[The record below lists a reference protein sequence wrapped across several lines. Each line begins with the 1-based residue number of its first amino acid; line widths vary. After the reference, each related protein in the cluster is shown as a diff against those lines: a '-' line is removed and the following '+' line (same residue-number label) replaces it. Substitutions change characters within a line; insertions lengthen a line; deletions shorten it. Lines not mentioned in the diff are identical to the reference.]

1 MFNLIETAF
10 AASTTGAA
18 DGAAPGG
25 LLGGS
30 PIVMILVMVAIFYFM
45 LIRPENK
52 RKKEAEQMRNTLKKG
67 DWLTTIGGLYGKVV
81 AITDR
86 TVVLETSED
95 RVRVE
100 FLKSA
105 VGTVGTLE
113 EQEVAAQRKP
123 KAKKGAEESVEEPK
137 AVEEKASEEE

>member
-10 AASTTGAA
+10 AASTTGAT
-18 DGAAPGG
+18 DGTTGG
-25 LLGGS
+25 LMGS
-30 PIVMILVMVAIFYFM
+30 PIILIILMIVIFYFM

-52 RKKEAEQMRNTLKKG
+52 RKKEAEQMRSALKKG

-86 TVVLETSED
+86 TIVLETSED

-105 VGTVGTLE
+105 ISSVGTLD
-113 EQEVAAQRKP
+113 EQAAAAQRKGK
-123 KAKKGAEESVEEPK
+123 KAAAAPAEPVAEESN
-137 AVEEKASEEE
+137 SEE

>member
-1 MFNLIETAF
+1 MDPTMIISLVLI
-10 AASTTGAA
+10 
-18 DGAAPGG
+18 
-25 LLGGS
+25 
-30 PIVMILVMVAIFYFM
+30 IVVFYFM

-52 RKKEAEQMRNTLKKG
+52 RKKEAEQMRNALKKG

-105 VGTVGTLE
+105 ISTVGTLD
-113 EQEVAAQRKP
+113 EQVAAAQRGGR
-123 KAKKGAEESVEEPK
+123 KAKKEENAEVP
-137 AVEEKASEEE
+137 AVEEKAAEEAKTEE

>member
-10 AASTTGAA
+10 AASA

-25 LLGGS
+25 MLGS
-30 PIVMILVMVAIFYFM
+30 PIIMIVVMIAIFYFM

-52 RKKEAEQMRNTLKKG
+52 RKKEAEQMRNSLKKG

-105 VGTVGTLE
+105 IGTVGTLD
-113 EQEVAAQRKP
+113 EQEAAAQRKP
-123 KAKKGAEESVEEPK
+123 KAKKGAAAEEP
-137 AVEEKASEEE
+137 AAEEKTSDEE

>member
-10 AASTTGAA
+10 ATGTTGAT
-18 DGAAPGG
+18 DGATGG

-30 PIVMILVMVAIFYFM
+30 PIIMIVVMVAIFYFM

-52 RKKEAEQMRNTLKKG
+52 RKKEAEQMRNSLKKG

-105 VGTVGTLE
+105 IGTVGTLE
-113 EQEVAAQRKP
+113 EQEAAAQRKP

-137 AVEEKASEEE
+137 AVEEKGSEEE

>member
-10 AASTTGAA
+10 ATTTGTA
-18 DGAAPGG
+18 DGTSAG
-25 LLGGS
+25 LLGSSS
-30 PIVMILVMVAIFYFM
+30 PIIMIVVMVAIFYFM

-52 RKKEAEQMRNTLKKG
+52 RKKEAEQMRNSLKKG

-81 AITDR
+81 AINDR

-105 VGTVGTLE
+105 IGTVGTLE
-113 EQEVAAQRKP
+113 EQEAAAQRKP
-123 KAKKGAEESVEEPK
+123 KAKKGEEPVEEP
-137 AVEEKASEEE
+137 AAAEETSSTEE

>member
-1 MFNLIETAF
+1 MFNVLTA
-10 AASTTGAA
+10 AGGA
-18 DGAAPGG
+18 GM
-25 LLGGS
+25 GS
-30 PIVMILVMVAIFYFM
+30 SVIMLVAMLAIFYFM

-52 RKKEAEQMRNTLKKG
+52 RKKEAEQMRNSLKKG

-105 VGTVGTLE
+105 IGTVGTLD
-113 EQEVAAQRKP
+113 EQEAAAQRKP
-123 KAKKGAEESVEEPK
+123 KANMGEEPVEEP
-137 AVEEKASEEE
+137 AIEEKASDEE

>member
-10 AASTTGAA
+10 AASTTGAT
-18 DGAAPGG
+18 DGTTTGG
-25 LLGGS
+25 LMGS
-30 PIVMILVMVAIFYFM
+30 PIIMIVIMVAIFYFM

-105 VGTVGTLE
+105 IGTVGTLE
-113 EQEVAAQRKP
+113 QQEAAAQRKP
-123 KAKKGAEESVEEPK
+123 KGKKEAVEEPA

>member
-1 MFNLIETAF
+1 MFNLFEIAYAE
-10 AASTTGAA
+10 SGAA
-18 DGAAPGG
+18 AQGG
-25 LLGGS
+25 GMGGTLMML
-30 PIVMILVMVAIFYFM
+30 VVMVAIFYFM

-81 AITDR
+81 AVTDR

-105 VGTVGTLE
+105 ISAVGTLD
-113 EQEVAAQRKP
+113 EQAAAAQRGRKA
-123 KAKKGAEESVEEPK
+123 AKKVEEPV
-137 AVEEKASEEE
+137 AEEKAIEEKAGEEKANTEE

>member
-18 DGAAPGG
+18 EGAPAG

-30 PIVMILVMVAIFYFM
+30 PIIMIVVMVAIFYFM

-113 EQEVAAQRKP
+113 EQEAAAQRKP

>member
-10 AASTTGAA
+10 AANTTGAA

-25 LLGGS
+25 LFGS
-30 PIVMILVMVAIFYFM
+30 PIIMILVMVAIFYFM

-52 RKKEAEQMRNTLKKG
+52 RKKEAEQMRSALKKG

-105 VGTVGTLE
+105 IGTVGTLE
-113 EQEVAAQRKP
+113 EQEAAAQRKP
-123 KAKKGAEESVEEPK
+123 KGKKEAAAEEPA

>member
-18 DGAAPGG
+18 DGAASAG
-25 LLGGS
+25 LLGSS
-30 PIVMILVMVAIFYFM
+30 PIIMIVVMVAIFYFM

-52 RKKEAEQMRNTLKKG
+52 RKKEAEQMRNSLKKG

-105 VGTVGTLE
+105 ISTVGTLE
-113 EQEVAAQRKP
+113 DQEAAAQRKP
-123 KAKKGAEESVEEPK
+123 KAKKAEEAVEAP
-137 AVEEKASEEE
+137 AVEEKSSDEE

>member
-10 AASTTGAA
+10 AASAPDGTT
-18 DGAAPGG
+18 PTGG
-25 LLGGS
+25 LLGS
-30 PIVMILVMVAIFYFM
+30 PIIMIVIMVAIFYFM

-105 VGTVGTLE
+105 IGTVGTLG
-113 EQEVAAQRKP
+113 EQEAAAQRKP
-123 KAKKGAEESVEEPK
+123 KAMKEAAEEP

>member
-1 MFNLIETAF
+1 MFNFIETAF
-10 AASTTGAA
+10 AASA
-18 DGAAPGG
+18 DAPAGG
-25 LLGGS
+25 GMGS
-30 PIVMILVMVAIFYFM
+30 TAIMLIVMVAIFYFL
-45 LIRPENK
+45 LIRPESK
-52 RKKEAEQMRNTLKKG
+52 RKKEAEQMRGALKKG

-105 VGTVGTLE
+105 ISTVGTLE
-113 EQEVAAQRKP
+113 EQAAAAQRKGKP
-123 KAKKGAEESVEEPK
+123 AKPAAP
-137 AVEEKASEEE
+137 AVEEKANEETETEE

>member
-18 DGAAPGG
+18 EGAPAG

-30 PIVMILVMVAIFYFM
+30 PIIMIVVMVAIFYFM

-52 RKKEAEQMRNTLKKG
+52 RKKEAEQMRNSLKKG

-105 VGTVGTLE
+105 IGTVGTLE
-113 EQEVAAQRKP
+113 AQEAAAQRKP
-123 KAKKGAEESVEEPK
+123 KAKKGEEPVEEP
-137 AVEEKASEEE
+137 AIEEKASDEE

>member
-10 AASTTGAA
+10 AANTTGAP
-18 DGAAPGG
+18 DGAATGG
-25 LLGGS
+25 LLGS
-30 PIVMILVMVAIFYFM
+30 PIIMIVAMVAIFYFM

-105 VGTVGTLE
+105 IGTVGTLE
-113 EQEVAAQRKP
+113 EQEAAAQRKP
-123 KAKKGAEESVEEPK
+123 KAKKEEAEESAAEEPK
-137 AVEEKASEEE
+137 AIEEATEE

>member
-18 DGAAPGG
+18 EGAPAG

-30 PIVMILVMVAIFYFM
+30 PIIMIVVMVAIFYFM

-52 RKKEAEQMRNTLKKG
+52 RKKEAEQMRNSLKKG

-113 EQEVAAQRKP
+113 EQEAAAQRKP
-123 KAKKGAEESVEEPK
+123 KAKKGEEPVEEPTI
-137 AVEEKASEEE
+137 EEKASDEE

>member
-10 AASTTGAA
+10 AASGE
-18 DGAAPGG
+18 APAGG
-25 LLGGS
+25 MGS
-30 PIVMILVMVAIFYFM
+30 TFVMLIVMVAIFYFL

-105 VGTVGTLE
+105 ISTVGTLD
-113 EQEVAAQRKP
+113 EQAAAAQRPARKG
-123 KAKKGAEESVEEPK
+123 KKEEEVEAP
-137 AVEEKASEEE
+137 AVEEKAAEEAKTEE

>member
-10 AASTTGAA
+10 ATGTTGAT
-18 DGAAPGG
+18 DGATGG

-30 PIVMILVMVAIFYFM
+30 PIIMIVVMVAIFYFM

-67 DWLTTIGGLYGKVV
+67 VWLTTIGGLYGKVV

-105 VGTVGTLE
+105 IGTVGTLE
-113 EQEVAAQRKP
+113 EQEAAAQRKP

>member
-18 DGAAPGG
+18 EGAPAG

-30 PIVMILVMVAIFYFM
+30 PIIMIVVMVAIFYFM

-52 RKKEAEQMRNTLKKG
+52 RKKEAEQMRNSLKKG

-113 EQEVAAQRKP
+113 EQEAAAQRKP

>member
-10 AASTTGAA
+10 AASTTGAT
-18 DGAAPGG
+18 DGTTPGG

-105 VGTVGTLE
+105 IGTVGTLE
-113 EQEVAAQRKP
+113 QQEAAAQRKP
-123 KAKKGAEESVEEPK
+123 KGKKSEES
-137 AVEEKASEEE
+137 AVEPAIEEQSSDEE

>member
-10 AASTTGAA
+10 AESGAQPTG
-18 DGAAPGG
+18 GM
-25 LLGGS
+25 LGS
-30 PIVMILVMVAIFYFM
+30 PIIMIVVMVAIFYFM

-52 RKKEAEQMRNTLKKG
+52 RKKEAEQMRNSLKKG

-105 VGTVGTLE
+105 IGTVGTLE
-113 EQEVAAQRKP
+113 EQEAAAQRKP
-123 KAKKGAEESVEEPK
+123 KAKKGEEPAEEP
-137 AVEEKASEEE
+137 AIEEKASDEE

>member
-10 AASTTGAA
+10 ATGTTGAT
-18 DGAAPGG
+18 DGATGG

-30 PIVMILVMVAIFYFM
+30 PIIMIVVMVAIFYFM

-105 VGTVGTLE
+105 IGTVGTLE
-113 EQEVAAQRKP
+113 EQEAAAQRKP

>member
-1 MFNLIETAF
+1 MFNFIETAF
-10 AASTTGAA
+10 AASADATATG
-18 DGAAPGG
+18 GM
-25 LLGGS
+25 GS
-30 PIVMILVMVAIFYFM
+30 TFIMLIAMVAIFYFL

-52 RKKEAEQMRNTLKKG
+52 RKKEAEQMRGALKKG

-105 VGTVGTLE
+105 ISTVGTLE
-113 EQEVAAQRKP
+113 EQVAAAQR
-123 KAKKGAEESVEEPK
+123 AKSKSKKEAAEAP
-137 AVEEKASEEE
+137 AVEEKVAEETKTEE

>member
-10 AASTTGAA
+10 AANTTGAPE
-18 DGAAPGG
+18 GAAPGG
-25 LLGGS
+25 LFGS
-30 PIVMILVMVAIFYFM
+30 PIIMILIMVAIFYFM

-52 RKKEAEQMRNTLKKG
+52 RKKEAEQMRNSLKKG

-113 EQEVAAQRKP
+113 EQEAAAQRKP
-123 KAKKGAEESVEEPK
+123 KAKKGAEESVEESK

>member
-18 DGAAPGG
+18 EGAPAG

-30 PIVMILVMVAIFYFM
+30 PIIMIVDMVAIFYFM

-52 RKKEAEQMRNTLKKG
+52 RKKEAEQMRNSLKKG

-105 VGTVGTLE
+105 IGTVGTLE
-113 EQEVAAQRKP
+113 EQEAAAQRKP
-123 KAKKGAEESVEEPK
+123 KAKKEEKVEEPAIEEPK
-137 AVEEKASEEE
+137 AADEE

>member
-10 AASTTGAA
+10 AASTTGAT
-18 DGAAPGG
+18 DGTTPTGG
-25 LLGGS
+25 LLGS
-30 PIVMILVMVAIFYFM
+30 PLIMIVIMVAIFYFM

-52 RKKEAEQMRNTLKKG
+52 RKKEAEQMRNSLKKG

-105 VGTVGTLE
+105 IGSVGTLE
-113 EQEVAAQRKP
+113 EQEAAAQRKT
-123 KAKKGAEESVEEPK
+123 KAKKEVAEEPVE
-137 AVEEKASEEE
+137 AAEETEAE

>member
-1 MFNLIETAF
+1 MLNFL
-10 AASTTGAA
+10 TTT
-18 DGAAPGG
+18 APGG
-25 LLGGS
+25 DLMS
-30 PIVMILVMVAIFYFM
+30 MILPLVLMIGVFYFM

-52 RKKEAEQMRNTLKKG
+52 RKKEAEQMRNSLKEG

-105 VGTVGTLE
+105 IGTVGTLE
-113 EQEVAAQRKP
+113 EQEAAAQRKP
-123 KAKKGAEESVEEPK
+123 KAKKGEEPVEEP
-137 AVEEKASEEE
+137 AIEEKASDEE

>member
-1 MFNLIETAF
+1 MLNFLTA
-10 AASTTGAA
+10 AEGAGMGST
-18 DGAAPGG
+18 
-25 LLGGS
+25 
-30 PIVMILVMVAIFYFM
+30 IVMLLVMVAIFYFM

-52 RKKEAEQMRNTLKKG
+52 RKKEAEQMRNSLKKG

-105 VGTVGTLE
+105 IGTVGTLE
-113 EQEVAAQRKP
+113 QQEAAAQRKP
-123 KAKKGAEESVEEPK
+123 KAKKSETAVEEP
-137 AVEEKASEEE
+137 AIEEKTSDEE